1 MSDLAPQFRSLMET
15 LPDIALIYG
24 VYWDSTNTASGRI
37 LEKSG
42 LAPTG
47 RVPVAHEYSA
57 EKCRRIFA
65 YDVWRVGNARGGADL
80 QTILLQSC
88 RRAGAFVAEDMIEE
102 AEAVLSLENALATP
116 LPDEARAIFRFALD
130 NPGMAYVEY
139 RRPGTAHATISR
151 LA

>member
-1 MSDLAPQFRSLMET
+1 MET
-15 LPDIALIYG
+15 LPGIALIYG
-24 VYWDSTNTASGRI
+24 VYWDSTNKASGRI

-42 LAPTG
+42 LAPAG
-47 RVPVAHEYSA
+47 RVPVAHEYPV

-65 YDVWRVGNARGGADL
+65 YDVWRVGNARSRADL
-80 QTILLQSC
+80 PTLLLQSC
-88 RRAGAFVAEDMIEE
+88 RRAGAFVAEDMLPD
-102 AEAVLSLENALATP
+102 AEALSSLETAFASP
-116 LPDEARAIFRFALD
+116 LPDEARAIYQFALD